1 MVVTC
6 SIEFDNN
13 PYGTYFGGQIMTGK
27 ITLQA
32 DKPKQVS
39 GIVLK
44 ISGCADT
51 SWEESSSRT
60 TRDAHGRS
68 STETH
73 TTHYSGHEDYV
84 KSKTYLLSSNE
95 NQSAVIEPGIH
106 TYTFACQLPATCPSS
121 FEGFYGYIRY
131 LVKVELVR
139 PWKFNQNFTRG
150 FTVLK
155 VLDLNYDSP
164 LLRVPCKSEAQKVF
178 CCGPCKTQPLEVHV
192 SLPQSGYV
200 PGQAMPVSV
209 LISNETNIKVEEL
222 KIELV
227 MLICYYSQTPLTH
240 TKNERIA
247 VVKMKGDGV
256 PVHCKKQLNYTLL
269 VPATPPT
276 CFNLCRIIQIA
287 YQVEVV
293 AKVKGWH
300 ADQVI
305 CVPVTIG
312 NVPLLGVIQTQPMA
326 SAEHHNPSSSVN
338 GIVNRSFAAGEESAD
353 IGVKKSIEADGL
365 QSTEQANSIQV
376 NSSAATSSAIMT
388 AAPPSPWAADAS
400 IPPPSYEAALHMKRA
415 KLYVGEGHEYG
426 ETEFAPRYPVFKI
439 PSANAP
445 SRSTDE
451 VDALPNVDGVATNGI
466 APPEKSTWL

>member
-6 SIEFDNN
+6 EIEFDNN
-13 PYGTYFGGQIMTGK
+13 PFGIYFAGQIMTGK

-32 DKPKQVS
+32 DMPKQVK

-44 ISGCADT
+44 ITGDANT
-51 SWEESSSRT
+51 SWEEHSNRST
-60 TRDAHGRS
+60 TDAHGRS
-68 STETH
+68 STESH
-73 TTHYSGHEDYV
+73 TTYYRGHEDYI
-84 KSKTYLLSSNE
+84 KSKTYLLSSSE
-95 NQSAVIEPGIH
+95 NQSSVIEPGIH
-106 TYTFACQLPATCPSS
+106 TYTFACQLPPTCPSS
-121 FEGFYGYIRY
+121 FEGHYGYIRY

-139 PWKFNQNFTRG
+139 PWKFNQHFTRG

-155 VLDLNYDSP
+155 VMDLNYDSP

-178 CCGPCKTQPLEVHV
+178 CCWPCKTQPLKMHV

-200 PGQAMPVSV
+200 PGQAIPVSV
-209 LISNETNIKVEEL
+209 LIANESNIKVEEL

-227 MLICYYSQTPLTH
+227 MLVCYYSQVPLTH

-247 VVKMKGDGV
+247 VLKLKGDGV
-256 PVHCKKQLNYTLL
+256 SVHCKKQFNYTLV

-312 NVPLLGVIQTQPMA
+312 NVPLLGVIQNQPLA
-326 SAEHHNPSSSVN
+326 SAENLVPSNSIN
-338 GIVNRSFAAGEESAD
+338 GVMNHSYVADEESGD
-353 IGVKKSIEADGL
+353 IGEKKFTEIDQL
-365 QSTEQANSIQV
+365 QSTVQENPIQV
-376 NSSAATSSAIMT
+376 NSGAATSTATMA

-400 IPPPSYEAALHMKRA
+400 IPPPSYEAALHMKPA
-415 KLYVGEGHEYG
+415 KLSIDEGQEYG

-439 PSANAP
+439 PSA
-445 SRSTDE
+445 SGRDE
-451 VDALPNVDGVATNGI
+451 VDAEPKIDDVATNGVV
-466 APPEKSTWL
+466 PPEKSTWL